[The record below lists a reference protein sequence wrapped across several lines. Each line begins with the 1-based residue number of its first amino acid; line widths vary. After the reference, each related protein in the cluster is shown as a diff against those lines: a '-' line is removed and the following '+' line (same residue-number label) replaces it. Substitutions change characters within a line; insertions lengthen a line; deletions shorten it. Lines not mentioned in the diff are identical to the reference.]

1 MSSSSDKL
9 SERVASATQR
19 LAALKARQLMR
30 EMRNAH
36 LAKLRARRDER
47 RQRLQFGGAVFI
59 AQCTDFSPVEIV
71 GLLLDGKERVGVSPT
86 MRLAIRK
93 KGQEWV
99 ERASPTS
106 S

>member
-36 LAKLRARRDER
+36 LAKLRARREER
-47 RQRLQFGGAVFI
+47 RKRLEFGGAVLT
-59 AQCTDFSPVEIV
+59 AKCTDFSSVEIV
-71 GLLLDGKERVGVSPT
+71 GLLLDGKERVGASPT

-93 KGQEWV
+93 KGQEWL
-99 ERASPTS
+99 EGISTSAS
-106 S
+106 